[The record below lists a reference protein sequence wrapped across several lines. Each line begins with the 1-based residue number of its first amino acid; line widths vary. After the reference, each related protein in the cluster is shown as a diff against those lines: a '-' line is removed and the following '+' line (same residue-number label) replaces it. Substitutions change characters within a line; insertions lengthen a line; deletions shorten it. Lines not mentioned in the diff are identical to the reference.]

1 MDDQFPPIEG
11 NKTVSFSTYAFAL
24 LGIVLGLTWIVLSF
38 ID

>member
-11 NKTVSFSTYAFAL
+11 SKTVSFSTYAITL
-24 LGIVLGLTWIVLSF
+24 LGIVLGLTWLVLSF